1 MMKSGVG
8 RVGRMATTSQSRT
21 CRCCHG
27 IVSTDA
33 LGVPPGADAGTI
45 KKAYRKKSMKYHPD
59 RPTGDE
65 EKFKL
70 ASAAYEILSDE
81 EKRRLYDTHGEEG
94 LKMAAGEGGMGPG
107 GPFGGLFV
115 SCPLWNS
122 VLPCSFMCSFMR
134 RFETFYTHTHMH
146 THSRIHTRNYMSLHS
161 NPYKRVHSNIHK
173 RCRPC
178 HVSHLTTPY
187 FMTSPH
193 RCIRVILM
201 AVRAGCLVTHSVVA
215 GANATRTRR
224 TTLCT
229 NLGVVWQISTTAR

>member
-1 MMKSGVG
+1 MHCWALS
-8 RVGRMATTSQSRT
+8 S
-21 CRCCHG
+21 
-27 IVSTDA
+27 DA

-115 SCPLWNS
+115 SCALQND
-122 VLPCSFMCSFMR
+122 VLLHGSFFMCGFMHMFKTSKHTHANTYTLTHTR
-134 RFETFYTHTHMH
+134 THTHLHITMCSAHNKCVH
-146 THSRIHTRNYMSLHS
+146 THTYTRDAVHGCLPNVMRTHHFDTSFHQCT
-161 NPYKRVHSNIHK
+161 RVI
-173 RCRPC
+173 
-178 HVSHLTTPY
+178 
-187 FMTSPH
+187 FMTT
-193 RCIRVILM
+193 
-201 AVRAGCLVTHSVVA
+201 RAGCSVTHLVVA
-215 GANATRTRR
+215 GVSGTRTRR
-224 TTLCT
+224 MTLCT
-229 NLGVVWQISTTAR
+229 NLGVAWQISTTAR